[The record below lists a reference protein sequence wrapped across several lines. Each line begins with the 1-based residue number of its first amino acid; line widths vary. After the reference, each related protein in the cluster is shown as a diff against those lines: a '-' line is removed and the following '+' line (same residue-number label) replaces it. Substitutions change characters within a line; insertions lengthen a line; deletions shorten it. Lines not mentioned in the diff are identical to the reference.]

1 MRHGIDRSVWDQ
13 SSSLDHE
20 RGPIVEPPVRG
31 LPGAGA
37 PLFFHELTL
46 GCAALPGE
54 VKEELVCF
62 LEDVAHV
69 RRGPLH
75 LCTAFNAVYFGYDLD
90 AGAYST
96 DILDPEAFTLLGSGV
111 RDPLPPVGSFVRIER
126 GAHSLWGEVCA
137 SFGASLEVDE
147 DGWAPG
153 SVSGAPFTA
162 ESQAPLARAVI
173 DWEALGALTAVEHK
187 ELARIRR
194 SSAGVVDQRGHV
206 VGTADTSGLVS
217 GRDHSGLYRQFL
229 LGPARGLLAAGAL
242 GPLLQDP
249 ADTVAAERALQG
261 CFSTLQELL
270 RQAPGLAL
278 WDLYAQPVDRHR
290 QFASGPVA
298 EEMVDRFTRPASDGS
313 ARYSAVWP
321 VLAGWE
327 REVGDEHAL
336 ELTAAASAMV
346 DANLVL
352 ATQATGGRLRRK
364 VDLRIDDSWQ
374 QGGIWRAQALPVD
387 VVLADCDPLIPAGL
401 GHQEHLR
408 PEAGARTGSPSSR
421 QNASVVHV
429 EHLDAALLVVSV
441 ALSGADLSAGR
452 LPLSG
457 PVLALLGE
465 GALTLQVHHSGQ
477 LVDRDVARQRTQ
489 REPGGLVPVRWPD
502 SFYPGIKITVAAAR
516 SGRQLIATTALLPD
530 PVRVGDAVLDWDF
543 DPVLLAEAWGL
554 PALALPV
561 GLVALPQRPVSG
573 GYRPPVTALEV
584 LIVAALVRD
593 GRIGPA
599 RSRSLD
605 GQQLGAAM
613 FGPDVVTPPLLWTV
627 IHTCEDMA
635 AVGILTRTV
644 VAHGGMLP
652 EVFTWWP
659 DTEEAREAQRAA
671 EGADTAARQIRH
683 WRRPWERRLPDG
695 HHATAAARARYAQW
709 RLEVD
714 GPDADTELSE
724 GHTFVRGHRRGHGQ
738 APAWHQHLHR

>member
-1 MRHGIDRSVWDQ
+1 M
-13 SSSLDHE
+13 
-20 RGPIVEPPVRG
+20 G

-46 GCAALPGE
+46 GCDALPGE
-54 VKEELVCF
+54 VKEELIYF
-62 LEDVAHV
+62 LEDVAQV

-75 LCTAFNAVYFGYDLD
+75 VCSAFNAVYFGYDLD

-96 DILDPEAFTLLGSGV
+96 DILDPEAFALLGSDV
-111 RDPLPPVGSFVRIER
+111 QNQLPPVGSFVRIER

-137 SFGASLEVDE
+137 SFGASPEVEE
-147 DGWAPG
+147 DGWTPG
-153 SVSGAPFTA
+153 ALSGAPFTG
-162 ESQAPLARAVI
+162 ESQVALARAVI
-173 DWEALGALTAVEHK
+173 DWDALGALTSVEHK

-194 SSAGVVDQRGHV
+194 SSAGVVDRRGHL
-206 VGTADTSGLVS
+206 VGTAETSGLVS

-229 LGPARGLLAAGAL
+229 LGPARQLLAAGAL
-242 GPLLQDP
+242 GPLLQGSED
-249 ADTVAAERALQG
+249 AVVAERALQG
-261 CFSTLQELL
+261 CFSTLEELL
-270 RQAPGLAL
+270 RQAPGLAV
-278 WDLYAQPVDRHR
+278 WDSYAQPVDRHE

-298 EEMVDRFTRPASDGS
+298 DEMVDRFTRPAPGGS
-313 ARYSAVWP
+313 ARYTAVWP

-327 REVGDEHAL
+327 REVGDDHAL
-336 ELTAAASAMV
+336 ELTAAASAIV

-352 ATQATGGRLRRK
+352 AAQVTAGGLRRD

-401 GHQEHLR
+401 GHLEHLQ
-408 PEAGARTGSPSSR
+408 PSVAERTGSSGGR
-421 QNASVVHV
+421 QNASVVLV
-429 EHLDAALLVVSV
+429 EHLDEALLVVSV

-452 LPLSG
+452 LPLPG
-457 PVLALLGE
+457 AVLATLLGK
-465 GALTLQVHHSGQ
+465 GPLTLQVHHSGQ
-477 LVDRDVARQRTQ
+477 LLDRDLARQRTE
-489 REPGGLVPVRWPD
+489 REPGGLAPVRWPD
-502 SFYPGIKITVAAAR
+502 SFYPGIKITLAAAR

-530 PVRVGDAVLDWDF
+530 PVRVGDMLLAWAF

-554 PALALPV
+554 PAIAPLVDAGALAH
-561 GLVALPQRPVSG
+561 RPIGG

-584 LIVAALVRD
+584 LIVAGLLRD

-605 GQQLGAAM
+605 GQQLSAAM

-635 AVGILTRTV
+635 AVGLLVRTV
-644 VAHGGMLP
+644 VAHGSVLP

-659 DTEEAREAQRAA
+659 DTEEAREAQRVV
-671 EGADTAARQIRH
+671 EGADTGARQMRH

-695 HHATAAARARYAQW
+695 HHATDASRARYAQW
-709 RLEVD
+709 RIEVD
-714 GPDADTELSE
+714 GPDADTELPE
-724 GHTFVRGHRRGHGQ
+724 GHTFVRGHRRGYGQ